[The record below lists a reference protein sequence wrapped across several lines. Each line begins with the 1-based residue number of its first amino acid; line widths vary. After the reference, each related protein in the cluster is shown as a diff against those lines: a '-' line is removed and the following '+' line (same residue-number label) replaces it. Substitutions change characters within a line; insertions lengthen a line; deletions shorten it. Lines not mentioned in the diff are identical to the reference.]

1 MKQLTIK
8 DIFVLINQLK
18 KAGMTTEEIA
28 AMPIYIGDDDEL
40 NGIHTAWYANY
51 LDPDDPDETPV
62 VEMINDSYDNV
73 PIKCKSI
80 LIS

>member
-40 NGIHTAWYANY
+40 NGIHTAWCASY
-51 LDPDDPDETPV
+51 LDPNNPNEAPV
-62 VEMINDSYDNV
+62 VEMINDSYGNLPV
-73 PIKCKSI
+73 KGKSI

>member
-1 MKQLTIK
+1 MKQLTVK

-18 KAGMTTEEIA
+18 KAGYTTEEIA

-40 NGIHTAWYANY
+40 NRIHTAFFAG
-51 LDPDDPDETPV
+51 LVEPDDAVV
-62 VEMINDSYDNV
+62 VEMINDNPHNYTIAGN
-73 PIKCKSI
+73 SI